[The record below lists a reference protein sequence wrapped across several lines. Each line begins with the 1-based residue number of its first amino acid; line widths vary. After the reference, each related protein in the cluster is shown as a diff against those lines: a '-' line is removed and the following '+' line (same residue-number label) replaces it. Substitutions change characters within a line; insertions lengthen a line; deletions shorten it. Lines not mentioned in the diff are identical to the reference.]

1 VGPPAVPTIPGNA
14 SQIEQLIHNLC
25 LNSLEAMSEGGELT
39 LRVADL
45 REAGGNYLLIEIS
58 DTGPGVPPELLD
70 KIFNPFITSKA
81 RGSGLGL
88 AICSSIA
95 DAHRAT
101 LRVRNHTGRPG
112 CTFTIEFPAPSER
125 PATIRT

>member
-1 VGPPAVPTIPGNA
+1 
-14 SQIEQLIHNLC
+14 
-25 LNSLEAMSEGGELT
+25 MSEGGELT
-39 LRVADL
+39 VRVADL

-58 DTGPGVPPELLD
+58 DTGLGIPPELLD
-70 KIFNPFITSKA
+70 KIFNPFVTSKA

-112 CTFTIEFPAPSER
+112 CTFTIELPAPSER